1 MSEGIGLSGTKSLLN
16 VTAPTLVS
24 ATTGSS
30 YALRRI
36 GRVHVL
42 VAGTTVGSVNDAAN
56 IALASAV
63 NQVFSIPNTVGV
75 FLIDF
80 PMTTGIVVT
89 PGTGQTLAVS
99 YD

>member
-16 VTAPTLVS
+16 VTASTLVS
-24 ATTGSS
+24 ATNSSS
-30 YALRRI
+30 YASRRI

-42 VAGTTVGSVNDAAN
+42 VAGTIAGSVNDAASV
-56 IALASAV
+56 ALASAA
-63 NQVFSIPNTVGV
+63 NQVFVVPNSVGSY
-75 FLIDF
+75 LIDF
-80 PMTTGIVVT
+80 PMVAGIVVT

>member
-1 MSEGIGLSGTKSLLN
+1 MSEGLGLSGTKSLLN

-30 YALRRI
+30 YAARRI

-42 VAGTTVGSVNDAAN
+42 VAGTIAGSVNDAASV
-56 IALASAV
+56 ALASAA
-63 NQVFSIPNTVGV
+63 NQVFVVPNSVGSY
-75 FLIDF
+75 LIDF
-80 PMTTGIVVT
+80 PMVAGIVVT